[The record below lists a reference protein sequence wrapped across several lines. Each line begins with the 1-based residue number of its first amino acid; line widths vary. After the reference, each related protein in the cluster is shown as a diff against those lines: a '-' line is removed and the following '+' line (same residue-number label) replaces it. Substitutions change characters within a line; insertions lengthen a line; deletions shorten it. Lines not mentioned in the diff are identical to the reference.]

1 MTVYADILVGTNILI
16 NCFLLLITAKITR
29 CAYKWY
35 RIVIAAAVGGIGCL
49 YIFLPPLFAAADF
62 IIKAMGC
69 VGIVLIAFKITT
81 LKNAVFKC
89 AVFLGVNAAFCGLTL
104 LCINIFSFKAAV
116 ISGTVYY
123 DISPA
128 VLLIGSAICYGAITL
143 LWRLF
148 RPDGADCQKKKTTLY
163 YGDRTQ
169 EVELLI
175 DSGNRL
181 KDTTSDHPV
190 IVISK
195 EKAKIITGFDLGGVT
210 VPPKD
215 LHGFRLVP
223 YYTLSGHGLLP
234 AFTCD
239 KAYIDGADRGCV
251 IAAVSGGTF
260 GDDFDG
266 IAPPEILET
275 RV

>member
-1 MTVYADILVGTNILI
+1 MTVYADMLVGTNILI

-35 RIVIAAAVGGIGCL
+35 RVVIAAAAGGFGCL

-62 IIKAMGC
+62 IIKAVGC
-69 VGIVLIAFKITT
+69 IGIVLLAFSCKTF
-81 LKNAVFKC
+81 KNAVFGC

-104 LCINIFSFKAAV
+104 LCINIFNIKAAV

-128 VLLIGSAICYGAITL
+128 VLLIGSAVCYGAITV

-148 RPDGADCQKKKTTLY
+148 RPDGADCQKKKTTLC
-163 YGDRTQ
+163 YGKKSEDVR
-169 EVELLI
+169 LLI

-195 EKAKIITGFDLGGVT
+195 EKAKSITGFDLEGVT
-210 VPPKD
+210 VPPKE
-215 LHGFRLVP
+215 LRGFRLVP
-223 YYTLSGHGLLP
+223 YYTVSGHGLLP
-234 AFTCD
+234 AFMCE
-239 KAYIDGADRGCV
+239 KAYIDDIDRGCV
-251 IAAVSGGTF
+251 IAAVSGGKF